1 MRKVYAL
8 VACEESQAVTIA
20 LRKRGIIAFSCDILP
35 CSGGHPEWH
44 IQDDVREWLWK
55 NKYND
60 GQGWDIIIAH
70 PVCTRLTNSGVRW
83 LHERNLWEELDEAAR
98 FFRLFLEADADYIA
112 VENPIPHKYAVER
125 IGRSYD
131 QCIQPYMFG
140 HPERKATCFWI
151 KNLQWLR
158 PTNNVKAQMEAL
170 PKSQAQRIHYL
181 SPGADRAKERS
192 KTFPGIADA
201 MADQWGRYVL
211 AQRQKDAKASGVE
224 TLRTPPTPEDVGI
237 RAGDIL

>member
-1 MRKVYAL
+1 MRVL
-8 VACEESQAVTIA
+8 IACEESQTVCKAF
-20 LRKRGIIAFSCDILP
+20 RKLGHEAFSCDIQE

-44 IQDDVREWLWK
+44 IQDDVRKWLGK

-83 LHERNLWEELDEAAR
+83 LDERNLWGELDEAAN

-131 QCIQPYMFG
+131 QCVQPYMFG
-140 HPERKATCFWI
+140 HPERKATCFWL
-151 KNLQWLR
+151 KNLPKLQ

-170 PKSQAQRIHYL
+170 PKSQSHRIHYL

-192 KTFPGIADA
+192 KTFQGIAEA
-201 MADQWGRYVL
+201 MADQWGKIEL
-211 AQRQKDAKASGVE
+211 QTKEPK
-224 TLRTPPTPEDVGI
+224 ED
-237 RAGDIL
+237 